1 MSSYAELPNKKIY
14 RTPTLTKYGNL
25 LEMTKANTNMGATKD
40 GIPANSKTVV

>member
-25 LEMTKANTNMGATKD
+25 LEMTKAHTIMTGSKD
-40 GIPANSKTVV
+40 NIPANTKTA

>member
-25 LEMTKANTNMGATKD
+25 LEMTKANATKTGTKD
-40 GIPANSKTVV
+40 ATPANTKTV

>member
-25 LEMTKANTNMGATKD
+25 LEMTKANTKNGTSKD
-40 GIPANSKTVV
+40 GIPASTKTA